1 MRDFAT
7 LRRELKLKPFLENPL
22 GTLYISPEVPGTPR
36 LIVRHFDGGLP
47 STLAGPFVM
56 LLRSAQQWL
65 EHNPELKRLVSIEQP
80 VEVGS
85 DFVARKHHIYGVS
98 LSSYTEWDEPP
109 TPPPQLARM
118 QKTFREAL
126 GKSTDP
132 KDVLLEKVLARSLL
146 EATAKTYFDDDEERF
161 IVVDLKP
168 TADEVKRWATLIAPK
183 DQ

>member
-7 LRRELKLKPFLENPL
+7 LHRELKLKPFLESPL
-22 GTLYISPEVPGTPR
+22 GALYLSREVPGASR
-36 LIVRHFDGGLP
+36 LVVRHFDGSLP
-47 STLAGPFVM
+47 STMVGPFVAM
-56 LLRSAQQWL
+56 LHSTQQWL
-65 EHNPELKRLVSIEQP
+65 ERNPELERLVSIEQP

-85 DFVARKHHIYGVS
+85 DFVARKHHIYGVN

-109 TPPPQLARM
+109 APPPQLARM
-118 QKTFREAL
+118 QKAFRGSR

-132 KDVLLEKVLARSLL
+132 RDTLLEKVLARSLL

-168 TADEVKRWATLIAPK
+168 TADEVKRWAALSAPGTR
-183 DQ
+183 